1 MLPIQSEQIAALFK
15 LHAQQLE
22 SLRIDPEI
30 EKEYSEILLLREK
43 IKLATDQKKVRRQFL
58 ARHLPRAWR

>member
-1 MLPIQSEQIAALFK
+1 MHPIQSEHIAALFK

-30 EKEYSEILLLREK
+30 EKKYSEILLLREK
-43 IKLATDQKKVRRQFL
+43 IKLATDQKKARRRFL
-58 ARHLPRAWR
+58 ARRLPRA